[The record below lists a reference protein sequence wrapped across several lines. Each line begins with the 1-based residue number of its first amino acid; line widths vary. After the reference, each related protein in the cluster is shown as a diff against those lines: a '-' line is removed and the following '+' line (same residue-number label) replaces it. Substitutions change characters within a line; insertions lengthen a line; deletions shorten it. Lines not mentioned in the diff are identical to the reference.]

1 MAVNALSHPATLETI
16 CMTHRLL
23 GIFIPSIT
31 AIVATV
37 ILQGCG
43 GGGPGTSSDPGTGSG
58 GGSGASTPSS
68 QIVGVSGNRMTLNGT
83 AWLPRGVTLQALVQS
98 TAQLQ
103 AGDGTA
109 AQLTAQENYG
119 TTELTAIQTFGADTI
134 RFQVSQPA
142 LDATNSAGLYDPDY
156 LSEVVSAVK
165 LARQNGFVV
174 MIMMQD
180 ESITGET
187 NHAPLP
193 TTVTQ
198 ADWDTLNAQFATD
211 PGVVYELY
219 NEPNLPETA
228 ANWALW
234 LNGGTQTIPSDKQ
247 SVPAIGMQ
255 TLITRLRGEGSQ
267 NVFIL
272 DGLDLAKT
280 LADVPTVTDPLNLL
294 VYAVHPYPDGSADE
308 SSWDSDFGVASQ
320 TLPVWA
326 DEWSAATDQSL
337 GLKGLCSYQVAVDFL
352 NYIRAHNIALGA
364 GAFDVPGFMV
374 QNVPGWAY
382 TNYDNFPPA
391 DCPTSTTAGDNAGQ
405 LVHVLY
411 TTNYSQVITVA
422 DGL

>member
-1 MAVNALSHPATLETI
+1 
-16 CMTHRLL
+16 
-23 GIFIPSIT
+23 
-31 AIVATV
+31 
-37 ILQGCG
+37 
-43 GGGPGTSSDPGTGSG
+43 
-58 GGSGASTPSS
+58 
-68 QIVGVSGNRMTLNGT
+68 MTLNGS

-98 TAQLQ
+98 AAQLQ

-109 AQLTAQENYG
+109 AELTAQENYG
-119 TTELTAIQTFGADTI
+119 TTELAAIQTFGADTI

-142 LDATNSAGLYDPDY
+142 LDTTNSSGLYDANY
-156 LSEVVSAVK
+156 LSEVVSAIK
-165 LARQNGFVV
+165 LARQDGFVV

-180 ESITGET
+180 ETITGET

-198 ADWDTLNAQFATD
+198 ADWDALNAQFGTD
-211 PGVVYELY
+211 QGVVYELY

-234 LNGGTQTIPSDKQ
+234 LNGGTQTTPSKQ
-247 SVPAIGMQ
+247 TVPAIGMQ

-267 NVFIL
+267 NVLIL

-280 LADVPTVTDPLNLL
+280 LADIPTVTDLLNLL

-326 DEWSAATDQSL
+326 DEWSAGTNQSI

-364 GAFDVPGFMV
+364 GAFDIPGFMV
-374 QNVPGWAY
+374 QDVPGWTY
-382 TNYDNFPPA
+382 TNYDNFPPTN
-391 DCPTSTTAGDNAGQ
+391 CPTSTTPGDNAGD
-405 LVHVLY
+405 LVHALY
-411 TTNYSQVITVA
+411 ITDYSQVITLA